1 MKKVDWISEDDWNT
15 IVSQVP
21 IVSIDLVVL
30 CDDGVLLGKR
40 ENEPAK
46 GEWFVPG
53 GRVQKGET
61 LVEAVDRVS
70 QQELGT
76 EVEIIE
82 SLGSYEHFYEATDVE
97 GSGGKHYLA
106 NGFVVR
112 PESVTFSP
120 DNQHSDLQIFYSDP
134 GDLHEYTLQYLQDA
148 DRLSEF

>member
-53 GRVQKGET
+53 GRVRKSET
-61 LVEAVDRVS
+61 LVEAVDRVG

-76 EVEIIE
+76 EVEIIGRVAK
-82 SLGSYEHFYEATDVE
+82 SSRV
-97 GSGGKHYLA
+97 
-106 NGFVVR
+106 
-112 PESVTFSP
+112 
-120 DNQHSDLQIFYSDP
+120 Q
-134 GDLHEYTLQYLQDA
+134 
-148 DRLSEF
+148 